1 MRPITRPY
9 QIRENF
15 ERACDFTMF
24 KIIDFERQAK
34 AWLSLNRAYY
44 SIIFSHFRLH
54 NSLKYVTLCHK
65 SYYMIKSTT
74 NEQGFLFK
82 AVS

>member
-34 AWLSLNRAYY
+34 ARLSIDPPFHSTQRFQ
-44 SIIFSHFRLH
+44 IR
-54 NSLKYVTLCHK
+54 NSLYYVTLC
-65 SYYMIKSTT
+65 YNIMRSTT
-74 NEQGFLFK
+74 K
-82 AVS
+82 

>member
-34 AWLSLNRAYY
+34 AWLSFNQAYY
-44 SIIFSHFRLH
+44 SIIFSHFQLH
-54 NSLKYVTLCHK
+54 NSLKYVTLCQIFFK
-65 SYYMIKSTT
+65 SYYIIK
-74 NEQGFLFK
+74 
-82 AVS
+82 

>member
-34 AWLSLNRAYY
+34 AWLSFNRAYY
-44 SIIFSHFRLH
+44 SIIFSHSELH
-54 NSLKYVTLCHK
+54 NSLKNVALC
-65 SYYMIKSTT
+65 YNIIKSTT